1 VVGVVVGVLVGDVD
15 MASSLGL
22 IFAAVGTYPG
32 LVAREGCIMLRILR
46 GENSPRYRLEAV
58 GHLVVAAG
66 MAVGALA
73 GAWSSFVVAPVSLGP
88 APVGNERARRETAG

>member
-1 VVGVVVGVLVGDVD
+1 
-15 MASSLGL
+15 
-22 IFAAVGTYPG
+22 
-32 LVAREGCIMLRILR
+32 MLRILR

-73 GAWSSFVVAPVSLGP
+73 GAWSSFILAPFRLGSYLLL
-88 APVGNERARRETAG
+88 APLVCVGALCGGLVGPWPSRPWPVPTTCC